1 MVSTK
6 NLTIGELS
14 KMLSKKQMVIYV
26 SERRRQIKQLVIE
39 AFDSKC
45 CVCDYNKIPGALEF
59 HHINPEDKEFRIS
72 RMLTRSFKET
82 VKELKKCVL
91 VCANCH
97 REIHSG
103 ITQIPVDAKK
113 LPDDFEITKESITKI
128 KLDK

>member
-1 MVSTK
+1 
-6 NLTIGELS
+6 
-14 KMLSKKQMVIYV
+14 MLSKKQMVIYV

-45 CVCDYNKIPGALEF
+45 CVCNYNKFPGALEF
-59 HHINPEDKEFRIS
+59 HHINPEEKEFKIS

-82 VKELKKCVL
+82 VKELKKCIL

-103 ITQIPVDAKK
+103 ITQIPADAKK
-113 LPDDFEITKESITKI
+113 LSDNFEITKEKIKEITKN
-128 KLDK
+128 KT